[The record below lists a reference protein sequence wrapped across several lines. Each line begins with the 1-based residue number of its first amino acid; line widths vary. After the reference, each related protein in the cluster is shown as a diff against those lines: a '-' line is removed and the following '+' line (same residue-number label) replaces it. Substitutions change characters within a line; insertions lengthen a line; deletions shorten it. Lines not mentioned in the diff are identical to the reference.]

1 MPDAISVH
9 IGLLGHIDH
18 GKTQLARALSE
29 VVSTA
34 GLDKHPQAQERGIS
48 IDLGFT
54 SFHLNGYL
62 VTLVDAPGHAELIHS
77 VVAGANIIDAAILV
91 VAANEGPKI
100 QTGEHI
106 IILQSFG
113 VSKVVVALNK
123 MDLVSP
129 SKLEIVKSQIK
140 NILKGTILEEAPIIP
155 VSAVTGTGMVDLKK
169 ALLNILSP
177 QKRET
182 EGSFKMPVDHA
193 FHIKGA
199 GMVITGTIHRG
210 RVHVGDEIEIMPI
223 KLTAKVKSI
232 QTFREPRGEAQAGDR
247 VGISITGTESMRIH
261 RGCYAGMPGTLNVTD
276 KLIGSIKMNKLFK
289 YSLRTGARIHL
300 TVGMPTV
307 TATVIPFR
315 RFEGKNLLLE
325 EVKGG
330 ETFDALFRLS
340 ESVVAEEGTPLLVS
354 RLDLPPTILRIA
366 GSGKVTDP
374 SPGEIEFFT
383 EKTKTGRVKTPVH
396 PKGSVVVGLVE
407 TVYGAEKLLNE
418 TAITEKGTL
427 GRVVSTFGGKGAVII
442 KFEKPVSE
450 GETVFIRKYKPR
462 KIRGNSF

>member
-1 MPDAISVH
+1 MPDNISVN

-18 GKTQLARALSE
+18 GKTQVARALSE
-29 VVSTA
+29 IVSTA

-91 VAANEGPKI
+91 VAADEGPKI

-113 VSKVVVALNK
+113 ISKVVVALNK
-123 MDLVSP
+123 VDLVSP
-129 SKLEIVKSQIK
+129 SKLETVKNQIK
-140 NILKGTILEEAPIIP
+140 DVLKGTILEEAPIIP
-155 VSAVTGTGMVDLKK
+155 VSATTGAGMEDLKK
-169 ALLNILSP
+169 ALLSILSP
-177 QKRET
+177 PRRET
-182 EGSFKMPVDHA
+182 GGYFKMSIDHA
-193 FHIKGA
+193 FHVKGA
-199 GMVITGTIHRG
+199 GTVLTGTIHRG
-210 RVHVGDEIEIMPI
+210 KIHVGDEIEIMPI
-223 KLTAKVKSI
+223 KLSAKVRSI
-232 QTFREPRGEAQAGDR
+232 QTFRESRDEAQAGDR
-247 VGISITGTESMRIH
+247 VGISITRTEPVKIY
-261 RGCYAGMPGTLNVTD
+261 RGCYAGTPGTLNVTD
-276 KLIGSIKMNKLFK
+276 KLIGCIRMNKLFK
-289 YSLRTGARIHL
+289 YPLSLGVRVHL

-315 RFEGKNLLLE
+315 RFEGKNLLIE
-325 EVKGG
+325 EVGGG
-330 ETFDALFRLS
+330 ETFCALFRLS

-366 GSGKVTDP
+366 GSGKVTNP
-374 SPGEIEFFT
+374 APGEMEFFT
-383 EKTKTGRVKTPVH
+383 EKTKSGRVKTPVH
-396 PKGSVVVGLVE
+396 PKGSIVVGLAE

-450 GETVFIRKYKPR
+450 EETVFIRKYKPR
-462 KIRGNSF
+462 KI